1 LRTQP
6 WATLVLITWTAFSS
20 AQDKPQPKPEVSAR
34 ADSERLPVKRVVL
47 YKNGVGYFEHS
58 AHVHGNQ
65 DLGIDFTT
73 GQLNDVLKSLTVV
86 DLGDGHISG
95 VRYNSI
101 APLEERLKALRL
113 PFGEQITRTEFL
125 SALRGSRVDVRSG
138 STSATGRLLSVEQV
152 QRTTDKGISYQV
164 TEFSIVNDSG
174 EMRNFELG
182 PSVSVRLAERD
193 LNDEVGRYLNL
204 IGSSRARDLRR
215 MTISATGSGDRD
227 IFVSYI
233 SEVPVWKSTYR
244 IILSDKPNEKPLMQ
258 GWAIVDNTIG
268 EDWKDVQLSL
278 VAGAPQ
284 SFIQDISQPLYARR
298 PVIPLPES
306 AMLTPQTHEA
316 TVATAQPEAVVEN
329 APAPPPPPAGPG
341 EFRFRA
347 GTGGGIGGA
356 LGPSGTLTGIVN
368 DPSGAVIAG
377 AVVTARNQHTG
388 LSQTAATDNAGRY
401 QLSVPAGNYDLSIY
415 SAGFRNYRMKAYVG
429 VGRATQLNATLN
441 LGSVSETVEVN
452 AVAAKLSPE
461 AEARKI
467 GDFFEYD
474 LKQKITIGKNQ
485 SALVPILQS
494 RVEAEKVTLLSAK
507 DSDDEDSGQTP
518 LRAIWIKNT
527 SGQVLD
533 SGTFNILDG
542 DTFSGEGVLESIH
555 PDERRLLSYAAD
567 NAVHVK
573 HEEESSEKPYSRV
586 KIAKGVMVLT
596 KEERRTDKFDVRNA
610 DKTSRI
616 VVLEYPAQQGWE
628 LTKDAP
634 KPEESSPSFYRF
646 RLPVEAGKT
655 AQLTVGSV
663 HPDETQYALTN
674 LNPDEVVLLSR
685 QQRITPAMQ
694 QVFDKV
700 LSQKSKIAELDQ
712 ELNQRRQESDQIS
725 ADQARI
731 RENMK
736 ALKGTAEEKAL
747 LQRYTGELNS
757 QEDRLAAL
765 RKELED
771 LRSKRNIASAE
782 LDRIVMG
789 ITLDESF

>member
-1 LRTQP
+1 
-6 WATLVLITWTAFSS
+6 
-20 AQDKPQPKPEVSAR
+20 
-34 ADSERLPVKRVVL
+34 
-47 YKNGVGYFEHS
+47 
-58 AHVHGNQ
+58 
-65 DLGIDFTT
+65 
-73 GQLNDVLKSLTVV
+73 
-86 DLGDGHISG
+86 
-95 VRYNSI
+95 
-101 APLEERLKALRL
+101 
-113 PFGEQITRTEFL
+113 
-125 SALRGSRVDVRSG
+125 
-138 STSATGRLLSVEQV
+138 
-152 QRTTDKGISYQV
+152 
-164 TEFSIVNDSG
+164 
-174 EMRNFELG
+174 
-182 PSVSVRLAERD
+182 
-193 LNDEVGRYLNL
+193 
-204 IGSSRARDLRR
+204 
-215 MTISATGSGDRD
+215 
-227 IFVSYI
+227 
-233 SEVPVWKSTYR
+233 
-244 IILSDKPNEKPLMQ
+244 
-258 GWAIVDNTIG
+258 
-268 EDWKDVQLSL
+268 
-278 VAGAPQ
+278 
-284 SFIQDISQPLYARR
+284 
-298 PVIPLPES
+298 
-306 AMLTPQTHEA
+306 
-316 TVATAQPEAVVEN
+316 
-329 APAPPPPPAGPG
+329 
-341 EFRFRA
+341 
-347 GTGGGIGGA
+347 
-356 LGPSGTLTGIVN
+356 
-368 DPSGAVIAG
+368 
-377 AVVTARNQHTG
+377 
-388 LSQTAATDNAGRY
+388 
-401 QLSVPAGNYDLSIY
+401 
-415 SAGFRNYRMKAYVG
+415 
-429 VGRATQLNATLN
+429 
-441 LGSVSETVEVN
+441 
-452 AVAAKLSPE
+452 
-461 AEARKI
+461 
-467 GDFFEYD
+467 
-474 LKQKITIGKNQ
+474 
-485 SALVPILQS
+485 
-494 RVEAEKVTLLSAK
+494 
-507 DSDDEDSGQTP
+507 
-518 LRAIWIKNT
+518 
-527 SGQVLD
+527 
-533 SGTFNILDG
+533 
-542 DTFSGEGVLESIH
+542 
-555 PDERRLLSYAAD
+555 
-567 NAVHVK
+567 VHVK

>member
-1 LRTQP
+1 LRRQR
-6 WATLVLITWTAFSS
+6 WATLVLIIWTAFSY
-20 AQDKPQPKPEVSAR
+20 AQDKAKPKPEVSAR

-58 AHVHGNQ
+58 ARVHGNQ

-73 GQLNDVLKSLTVV
+73 GQLNDVLKSLTVF
-86 DLGDGHISG
+86 DLGDGRIS
-95 VRYNSI
+95 
-101 APLEERLKALRL
+101 
-113 PFGEQITRTEFL
+113 
-125 SALRGSRVDVRSG
+125 
-138 STSATGRLLSVEQV
+138 
-152 QRTTDKGISYQV
+152 
-164 TEFSIVNDSG
+164 
-174 EMRNFELG
+174 
-182 PSVSVRLAERD
+182 
-193 LNDEVGRYLNL
+193 VG
-204 IGSSRARDLRR
+204 
-215 MTISATGSGDRD
+215 
-227 IFVSYI
+227 
-233 SEVPVWKSTYR
+233 
-244 IILSDKPNEKPLMQ
+244 
-258 GWAIVDNTIG
+258 
-268 EDWKDVQLSL
+268 
-278 VAGAPQ
+278 
-284 SFIQDISQPLYARR
+284 
-298 PVIPLPES
+298 
-306 AMLTPQTHEA
+306 
-316 TVATAQPEAVVEN
+316 TAQPEARAEN

-368 DPSGAVIAG
+368 DPSGAVIPG
-377 AVVTARNQHTG
+377 AAVTARNQQTG

-415 SAGFRNYRMKAYVG
+415 SAGFRNSRMKAYVG
-429 VGRATQLNATLN
+429 VGRTTQLNATLN
-441 LGSVSETVEVN
+441 LGSISETVEVN

-494 RVEAEKVTLLSAK
+494 RVEAEKVTLLNAK

-542 DTFSGEGVLESIH
+542 DTFAGEGVLESIH

-586 KIAKGVMVLT
+586 KIAKGLMVLT
-596 KEERRTDKFDVRNA
+596 KEERQTDKFDVRDA
-610 DKTSRI
+610 DKTSRV

-628 LTKDAP
+628 LTKDTP

-663 HPDETQYALTN
+663 HPDETQYTLTN

-765 RKELED
+765 RRELED
-771 LRSKRNIASAE
+771 LRAKRNIAGAE

>member
-1 LRTQP
+1 
-6 WATLVLITWTAFSS
+6 
-20 AQDKPQPKPEVSAR
+20 
-34 ADSERLPVKRVVL
+34 
-47 YKNGVGYFEHS
+47 
-58 AHVHGNQ
+58 
-65 DLGIDFTT
+65 
-73 GQLNDVLKSLTVV
+73 
-86 DLGDGHISG
+86 
-95 VRYNSI
+95 
-101 APLEERLKALRL
+101 
-113 PFGEQITRTEFL
+113 
-125 SALRGSRVDVRSG
+125 
-138 STSATGRLLSVEQV
+138 
-152 QRTTDKGISYQV
+152 
-164 TEFSIVNDSG
+164 
-174 EMRNFELG
+174 
-182 PSVSVRLAERD
+182 
-193 LNDEVGRYLNL
+193 
-204 IGSSRARDLRR
+204 
-215 MTISATGSGDRD
+215 
-227 IFVSYI
+227 
-233 SEVPVWKSTYR
+233 
-244 IILSDKPNEKPLMQ
+244 
-258 GWAIVDNTIG
+258 
-268 EDWKDVQLSL
+268 
-278 VAGAPQ
+278 
-284 SFIQDISQPLYARR
+284 
-298 PVIPLPES
+298 
-306 AMLTPQTHEA
+306 
-316 TVATAQPEAVVEN
+316 
-329 APAPPPPPAGPG
+329 
-341 EFRFRA
+341 
-347 GTGGGIGGA
+347 
-356 LGPSGTLTGIVN
+356 
-368 DPSGAVIAG
+368 
-377 AVVTARNQHTG
+377 
-388 LSQTAATDNAGRY
+388 
-401 QLSVPAGNYDLSIY
+401 
-415 SAGFRNYRMKAYVG
+415 MKAYVG
-429 VGRATQLNATLN
+429 VGRATQVSATLN
-441 LGSVSETVEVN
+441 IGSASETVEVS

-494 RVEAEKVTLLSAK
+494 RVEAEKVTLLNAK

-542 DTFSGEGVLESIH
+542 DTFAGEGVLESIH

-567 NAVHVK
+567 TAVHVK

-596 KEERRTDKFDVRNA
+596 KEERQTDKFDVRNA
-610 DKTSRI
+610 DKTSRV

-628 LTKDAP
+628 LTKDTP
-634 KPEESSPSFYRF
+634 KPEESSSSFYRF
-646 RLPVEAGKT
+646 RFPVEAGKT

-700 LSQKSKIAELDQ
+700 LSQKSKIAEFDQ

-765 RKELED
+765 RTELED
-771 LRSKRNIASAE
+771 LRRKRNIAGAE